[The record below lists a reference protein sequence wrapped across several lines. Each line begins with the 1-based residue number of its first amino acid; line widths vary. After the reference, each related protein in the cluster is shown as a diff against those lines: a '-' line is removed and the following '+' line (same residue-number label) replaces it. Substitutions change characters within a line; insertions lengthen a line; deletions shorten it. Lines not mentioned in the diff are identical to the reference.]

1 MLREEFEMCP
11 HCDNE
16 ITVEWDVEKDGYE
29 VTCPE
34 CGRKIMLCDACSH
47 SIDNRNRY
55 CDWCDGK
62 CFRKSPDSVGR
73 YCVVD
78 YCDVWKEDGV
88 YVVNEAASTDIV
100 ITIPD
105 LSAETVL
112 TALRDAGYLMRT
124 VAFDGLVVECGDDF
138 AEVFAMDGRY
148 PICQLVKEE

>member
-47 SIDNRNRY
+47 AIDNCNRY
-55 CDWCDGK
+55 CDWCDGN
-62 CFRKSPDSVGR
+62 CFRKSPNSVGR
-73 YCVVD
+73 YRIID
-78 YCDVWKEDGV
+78 YLDVWIDDGV
-88 YVVNEAASTDIV
+88 CEVHDTASSDIV

-105 LSAETVL
+105 LSAEAVL
-112 TALRDAGYLMRT
+112 SALQDAGYLMRT
-124 VAFDGLVVECGDDF
+124 VAFGGLVVEGGGVF
-138 AEVFAMDGRY
+138 AEVFATDDHH
-148 PICQLVKEE
+148 PICQLVKEI